1 MPGLLGRFRSR
12 HPQVQFRLSQS
23 QDVLGSSLVV
33 EGAVDL
39 EFTARRPRNPV
50 VHWERLLTQ
59 PLYLAVAPGH
69 PLARQPSATLRE
81 VASEDFIG
89 LRPTWELRHHSDAL
103 CRAAGFTAKVAFESD
118 DLSTVTGLV
127 AAGLGV
133 AIVPAAP
140 EHPEAALPGTAV
152 PVPLTDPGATRDI
165 GLAWSRERR
174 LLPSARLFR
183 AQVLTEFAG
192 TPPDA

>member
-1 MPGLLGRFRSR
+1 MGRFRSR
-12 HPQVQFRLSQS
+12 HPQVEFRLGRARTFGLLARGGKAS
-23 QDVLGSSLVV
+23 DLG
-33 EGAVDL
+33 
-39 EFTARRPRNPV
+39 FTARRPAQPGGALG
-50 VHWERLLTQ
+50 RLLTQ
-59 PLYLAVAPGH
+59 PAVPGRG
-69 PLARQPSATLRE
+69 ARPPTGEEQPSATLRE

-89 LRPTWELRHHSDAL
+89 LRPTPELRHHSDAL